1 MNDISGIL
9 KKFSKYNLKRASDI
23 PIPRRLPTG
32 VDTLDIITGGGYP
45 SSRIVE
51 LYGKESVGKTLLALK
66 AIAVN
71 QKAGLSCAFVD
82 AEKTFDFEWAK
93 KQGVNTEDLVVYRP
107 EYGELSIDF
116 IKELI
121 QSDAMDII
129 VLDSIEGIVPKQEIE
144 ASSEEAQVA
153 LKARMM
159 NKAVRVWNSVITS
172 SERQPLVLCI
182 NQMRL
187 TMEKYNPTTTPGGM
201 GMKYFT
207 SMRIE
212 LTRGKTQKD
221 TKTKDKRY
229 VEIRAKTDKN
239 KVSIPGKYGYW
250 TMYIGYD
257 EAFPPG
263 YCESTNFVVSQ
274 AKHIGLVKSAGAW
287 FYYGDKKFQ
296 GKQDFVDYIYE
307 NPEIY
312 KDFMQKIIKEVR
324 NESEEKKVPNTGEES
339 KEEN

>member
-1 MNDISGIL
+1 MNDINKLL
-9 KKFSKYNLKRASDI
+9 KKFSKYDLKKASDI
-23 PIPRRLPTG
+23 VAPRRIPTG

-45 SSRIVE
+45 SGRIVE
-51 LYGKESVGKTLLALK
+51 IYGKESVGKTLMALK
-66 AIAVN
+66 TIAVN
-71 QKAGLSCAFVD
+71 QKIGLNCAFID
-82 AEKTFDFEWAK
+82 SEKTFDFEWAE
-93 KQGVNTEDLVVYRP
+93 KQGVDIEDLVVYQP

-121 QSDAMDII
+121 QSNAMDMII
-129 VLDSIEGIVPKQEIE
+129 LDSIEGIVPKQEIE

-153 LKARMM
+153 IKARMM
-159 NKAVRVWNSVITS
+159 NKAVRVWNSVISS
-172 SERQPLVLCI
+172 SERKPLVLCI

-207 SMRIE
+207 SIRIE

-221 TKTKDKRY
+221 PKTKEKRY

-250 TMYIGYD
+250 TMYIGED

-263 YCESTNFVVSQ
+263 YCESTNFIISQ
-274 AKHIGLVKSAGAW
+274 AKYIGLVKSAGAW
-287 FYYGDKKFQ
+287 FYYGDEKFQ
-296 GKQDFVDYIYE
+296 GKQEFVDYIYD

-312 KDFMQKIIKEVR
+312 KDFMNKIIKEV
-324 NESEEKKVPNTGEES
+324 KHES
-339 KEEN
+339 KQKEIPDTGKESNQKN